1 MEAANIKTLGKGK
14 SKMEDNQTMAETIT
28 TTPVEPEA
36 TTTDTP
42 VVNSNPVEPER
53 TYTKSEVQALM
64 KRRVDR
70 SHNRVWQRY
79 GVKSFEEL
87 DDILSDYHSIKDNYA
102 SLEAKNRELAR
113 DIALLKNNT
122 LPERRDD
129 IIAYFKGN
137 DLEFNE
143 DNLIQ
148 ALTTHPEWVKQEPLR
163 IESLGIDKSPKPT
176 IDEKAI
182 ASKLFGTKL

>member
-1 MEAANIKTLGKGK
+1 MEN
-14 SKMEDNQTMAETIT
+14 NQEMAVNTA
-28 TTPVEPEA
+28 TPAEPEVNQA
-36 TTTDTP
+36 TEP
-42 VVNSNPVEPER
+42 VVNTMPETEK
-53 TYTKSEVQALM
+53 TYTKAEVQALM

-87 DDILSDYHSIKDNYA
+87 DDILSDYKSIKDNYA
-102 SLEAKNRELAR
+102 SLEAKNSELSR

-143 DNLIQ
+143 DNLLQ
-148 ALTTHPEWVKQEPLR
+148 ALTTHPEWLKPQPLK
-163 IESLGIDKSPKPT
+163 IENLGVEKAAKP
-176 IDEKAI
+176 IEDEKVI
-182 ASKLFGTKL
+182 ASKLFGTKI